1 MTSKPDYTMVKSDF
15 RSDTSTRPTQS
26 MLQAM
31 LLAECGNEG
40 YGDDPTLNELERR
53 ASVLFGKDAALFMPS
68 GTMANLVAVMSHI
81 NRGNEVILEADSH
94 IITNECGGLCVV
106 AGAIPRI
113 LPGEKGVMDL
123 NKVEGLIRKQSFKT
137 PSTGLICIENTH
149 NKSSGSVLPM
159 KYITDISALA
169 HEHDVPVHMDGARIF
184 NASVASSTPVKEIAA
199 PVDSVT
205 FCLSK
210 GLCCPAGA
218 MLLGRKAFIDE
229 ARRNKKM
236 LGGIMRQTGILAA
249 AGLIALDETVE
260 RLQDDHN
267 NAKLLALKLAEINDI
282 FIDIN
287 SVQSNMV
294 YFKINVSE
302 SKCLNIIQYLKN
314 NGVLVDYKGGG
325 SVRMVT
331 HKDISEQDINKAIRQ
346 IISAIN
352 TIHAM

>member
-1 MTSKPDYTMVKSDF
+1 
-15 RSDTSTRPTQS
+15 
-26 MLQAM
+26 
-31 LLAECGNEG
+31 
-40 YGDDPTLNELERR
+40 
-53 ASVLFGKDAALFMPS
+53 
-68 GTMANLVAVMSHI
+68 
-81 NRGNEVILEADSH
+81 
-94 IITNECGGLCVV
+94 
-106 AGAIPRI
+106 
-113 LPGEKGVMDL
+113 
-123 NKVEGLIRKQSFKT
+123 
-137 PSTGLICIENTH
+137 
-149 NKSSGSVLPM
+149 
-159 KYITDISALA
+159 
-169 HEHDVPVHMDGARIF
+169 
-184 NASVASSTPVKEIAA
+184 
-199 PVDSVT
+199 
-205 FCLSK
+205 
-210 GLCCPAGA
+210 
-218 MLLGRKAFIDE
+218 
-229 ARRNKKM
+229 
-236 LGGIMRQTGILAA
+236 MRQTGILAA

-302 SKCLNIIQYLKN
+302 SKCLNIIRYLKN